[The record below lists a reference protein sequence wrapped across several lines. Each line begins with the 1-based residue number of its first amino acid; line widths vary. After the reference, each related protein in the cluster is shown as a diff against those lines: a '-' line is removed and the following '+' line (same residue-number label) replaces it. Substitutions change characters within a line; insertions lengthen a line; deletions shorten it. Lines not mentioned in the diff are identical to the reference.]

1 MMEQIVKNKVIPKVT
16 SEEVRDQL
24 GELINRVVYRNERM
38 IVTRRG
44 KDVMALISISDFE
57 LLEKIFDILEDQND
71 RSIIKQRLATYDET
85 GESISLEQFESELL
99 G

>member
-1 MMEQIVKNKVIPKVT
+1 MAQVMNGRLAQKVT

-24 GELINRVVYRNERM
+24 GELINRVAYRSERM

-44 KDVMALISISDFE
+44 KDVMALVPMEDFE
-57 LLEKIFDILEDQND
+57 FMERVFDLLED
-71 RSIIKQRLATYDET
+71 RRELPIIRERLAAYEKS
-85 GESISLEQFESELL
+85 GESISLEQFEAELL